1 MLSIV
6 RAKAR
11 LLLLASLAMAPP
23 SSMPCIIVQTDTKTI
38 SSNSLGPRTMV
49 KSGVGTTSATSSSLD
64 SASMA
69 EAHVFSP
76 GANSTL
82 DTFALFP
89 KLPMEVQI
97 ILWKMSLPGP
107 RVVSLLLYVTRNP
120 GTL

>member
-11 LLLLASLAMAPP
+11 LLLLASLAMAAP

-69 EAHVFSP
+69 EAHVFSA

-82 DTFALFP
+82 DTFTLFP
-89 KLPMEVQI
+89 KLPMEVQLI
-97 ILWKMSLPGP
+97 IWKMSLPGP
-107 RVVSLLLYVTRNP
+107 RVVSLLLCVTRNP
-120 GTL
+120 STL